1 MLWLRVSTMS
11 VVMTVPRGM
20 FTLAYTVGSSVGAVE
35 AGAWRLLNST
45 ITPPKATTASRIP
58 MRRTRRLGS
67 GPRGGGRRTER
78 AGPAATVLGRAPEA
92 RGAVHQPILSPPPG
106 RPRAPLGVAN
116 GRRRGAR
123 GVQPNDADLREIRV
137 VLDEDRVP

>member
-35 AGAWRLLNST
+35 AGAWRMLNST

-58 MRRTRRLGS
+58 MRRTWRLDRFKANTPEWCDRWHQTMGGS
-67 GPRGGGRRTER
+67 AAER
-78 AGPAATVLGRAPEA
+78 IRLWRPAFEP
-92 RGAVHQPILSPPPG
+92 
-106 RPRAPLGVAN
+106 
-116 GRRRGAR
+116 
-123 GVQPNDADLREIRV
+123 
-137 VLDEDRVP
+137 DEDHGVSSDRLPAY

>member
-35 AGAWRLLNST
+35 TGAWRLLKST

-58 MRRTRRLGS
+58 MRRTRRLDRFKANTPEWCDRWHQTMGGS
-67 GPRGGGRRTER
+67 GVRHLYQWARTCEEESGRGCG
-78 AGPAATVLGRAPEA
+78 
-92 RGAVHQPILSPPPG
+92 
-106 RPRAPLGVAN
+106 
-116 GRRRGAR
+116 
-123 GVQPNDADLREIRV
+123 
-137 VLDEDRVP
+137 